1 MRVIRHNRHAYG
13 STKEKSVRV
22 FKVTVSEVD
31 TEAYE
36 KALSEVK
43 IGADKVPFSEFVS
56 SGNDALQN
64 HAE

>member
-22 FKVTVSEVD
+22 FKVTVSEV
-31 TEAYE
+31 
-36 KALSEVK
+36 K
-43 IGADKVPFSEFVS
+43 IRADEVPFSEFVS
-56 SGNDALQN
+56 SGNETLQN